1 MQTHSREGKGF
12 LKQAWSVDENLKLL
26 DFMSNPENK
35 NWKALLENLGGKR
48 TLEDVILQFLQ
59 FPVSNVEI
67 VKLKKDFLE
76 QIRKNK

>member
-1 MQTHSREGKGF
+1 
-12 LKQAWSVDENLKLL
+12 
-26 DFMSNPENK
+26 MSNPENK

-67 VKLKKDFLE
+67 VKLKKDF
-76 QIRKNK
+76 